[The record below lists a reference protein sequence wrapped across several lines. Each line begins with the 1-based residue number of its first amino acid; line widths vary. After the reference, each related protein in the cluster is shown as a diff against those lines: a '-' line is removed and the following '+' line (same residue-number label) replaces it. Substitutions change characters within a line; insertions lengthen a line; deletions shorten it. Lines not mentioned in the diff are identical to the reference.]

1 MTAKKLGGLG
11 RGLGAIYDDFDVSGL
26 SEEDGDDKRL
36 ETVKLDELRPGS
48 TQPRS
53 TMTEEGL
60 QELADSIRQQ
70 GIISPIIVRPADE
83 GYEIIA
89 GERRFRAARMAGL
102 EEVPVI
108 IRTVDQTQALAMALI
123 ENMQREDLNPLE
135 EAAGI
140 QRLIDECDYTHEQAA
155 EAVGRSRTATTNLLR
170 LLTLTPEVKAMLKE
184 RKLEMGH
191 ARALLALD
199 AAEQVLAAK
208 EVVAKALSVRQT
220 EDLIR
225 RMKESNPFVRSSWSD
240 PRRHSTRGV
249 ARRDASRGDPQP
261 HHGLLP
267 PRAPPPDPLGP
278 HSRKRRRAH
287 SRRPNSSRSRPT
299 LPIFSRTDAAPRS
312 ASPTRARALRSASP
326 PSRIPSWDSTL
337 RRCAPCAASRAC
349 PA

>member
-1 MTAKKLGGLG
+1 MVTKKPKGLG
-11 RGLGAIYDDFDVSGL
+11 RGLDALLGPTLASSG
-26 SEEDGDDKRL
+26 EGDAATPAGTPMMLAL
-36 ETVKLDELRPGS
+36 EAMAPGQY
-48 TQPRS
+48 QPR
-53 TMTEEGL
+53 TRMDEGAL
-60 QELADSIRQQ
+60 YELAESIKAQ
-70 GIISPIIVRPADE
+70 GIMQPILVRRLQSKAASAQAGQARAATDFAAN
-83 GYEIIA
+83 YEIIA

-225 RMKESNPFVRSSWSD
+225 RMKEKQPVRQKFVVK
-240 PRRHSTRGV
+240 TRDDIRLEESL
-249 ARRDASRGDPQP
+249 AET
-261 HHGLLP
+261 
-267 PRAPPPDPLGP
+267 LGAVVKL
-278 HSRKRRRAH
+278 SA
-287 SRRPNSSRSRPT
+287 NSKGKG
-299 LPIFSRTDAAPRS
+299 
-312 ASPTRARALRSASP
+312 
-326 PSRIPSWDSTL
+326 RIVIEFTNLDQL
-337 RRCAPCAASRAC
+337 EGIVHRIQQQGH
-349 PA
+349 

>member
-1 MTAKKLGGLG
+1 MAQHRNALG
-11 RGLGAIYDDFDVSGL
+11 RGLGSLIAMDDAPARGTTAINEIPLDRITPNPDQPRSSFDQ
-26 SEEDGDDKRL
+26 EA
-36 ETVKLDELRPGS
+36 LDELAS
-48 TQPRS
+48 
-53 TMTEEGL
+53 
-60 QELADSIRQQ
+60 SIREL
-70 GIISPIIVRPADE
+70 GIIQPISLRKTGPDS
-83 GYEIIA
+83 YQIIA

-225 RMKESNPFVRSSWSD
+225 RMKEKQPVRQKFVVK
-240 PRRHSTRGV
+240 TRDDIRLEESL
-249 ARRDASRGDPQP
+249 AET
-261 HHGLLP
+261 
-267 PRAPPPDPLGP
+267 LGAVVKL
-278 HSRKRRRAH
+278 SA
-287 SRRPNSSRSRPT
+287 NSKGKG
-299 LPIFSRTDAAPRS
+299 
-312 ASPTRARALRSASP
+312 
-326 PSRIPSWDSTL
+326 RIVIEFTNLDQL
-337 RRCAPCAASRAC
+337 EGIVHRIQQQGH
-349 PA
+349 

>member
-108 IRTVDQTQALAMALI
+108 IRTVD
-123 ENMQREDLNPLE
+123 
-135 EAAGI
+135 
-140 QRLIDECDYTHEQAA
+140 
-155 EAVGRSRTATTNLLR
+155 
-170 LLTLTPEVKAMLKE
+170 
-184 RKLEMGH
+184 
-191 ARALLALD
+191 
-199 AAEQVLAAK
+199 
-208 EVVAKALSVRQT
+208 
-220 EDLIR
+220 
-225 RMKESNPFVRSSWSD
+225 
-240 PRRHSTRGV
+240 
-249 ARRDASRGDPQP
+249 RDG
-261 HHGLLP
+261 
-267 PRAPPPDPLGP
+267 
-278 HSRKRRRAH
+278 
-287 SRRPNSSRSRPT
+287 T
-299 LPIFSRTDAAPRS
+299 
-312 ASPTRARALRSASP
+312 
-326 PSRIPSWDSTL
+326 
-337 RRCAPCAASRAC
+337 CACASRA
-349 PA
+349 

>member
-60 QELADSIRQQ
+60 QELATPFASRAHQPDH
-70 GIISPIIVRPADE
+70 RPSC
-83 GYEIIA
+83 GR
-89 GERRFRAARMAGL
+89 GLRNHRRRAPLPRRPHGRGL

-225 RMKESNPFVRSSWSD
+225 RMKEKQPVRQKFVVK
-240 PRRHSTRGV
+240 TRDDIRLEESL
-249 ARRDASRGDPQP
+249 AET
-261 HHGLLP
+261 
-267 PRAPPPDPLGP
+267 LGAVVKL
-278 HSRKRRRAH
+278 SA
-287 SRRPNSSRSRPT
+287 NSKGKG
-299 LPIFSRTDAAPRS
+299 
-312 ASPTRARALRSASP
+312 
-326 PSRIPSWDSTL
+326 RIVIEFTNLDQL
-337 RRCAPCAASRAC
+337 EGIVHRIQQQGH
-349 PA
+349 

>member
-140 QRLIDECDYTHEQAA
+140 QRLIDE
-155 EAVGRSRTATTNLLR
+155 
-170 LLTLTPEVKAMLKE
+170 
-184 RKLEMGH
+184 
-191 ARALLALD
+191 
-199 AAEQVLAAK
+199 
-208 EVVAKALSVRQT
+208 
-220 EDLIR
+220 
-225 RMKESNPFVRSSWSD
+225 
-240 PRRHSTRGV
+240 
-249 ARRDASRGDPQP
+249 
-261 HHGLLP
+261 
-267 PRAPPPDPLGP
+267 
-278 HSRKRRRAH
+278 
-287 SRRPNSSRSRPT
+287 
-299 LPIFSRTDAAPRS
+299 
-312 ASPTRARALRSASP
+312 
-326 PSRIPSWDSTL
+326 
-337 RRCAPCAASRAC
+337 
-349 PA
+349 